1 MIIAAAYV
9 RVSTDEQT
17 DYSPAAQLADIKEY
31 ATHNGYHIPEEF
43 IFMDEGISG
52 KRADKRPA
60 FQAMIRQ
67 TRKKSN
73 HIQYIIVHKFDRF
86 ARNKEDSVL
95 YKALLKKDGV
105 KVISVK
111 EPIPQ
116 DDKFAVIYESMLEAM
131 AEYYSLN
138 LAEEVN
144 KTMIKKAQAGE
155 WQATAPF
162 GYKNENKSLVIVP
175 EEAKMVRYIFEQY
188 IAGTSMFA
196 LSRQMNQMGYRTHR
210 GNVFEH
216 RTIQYILNNPVY
228 KGYLRWTPGKK
239 INRNFNDSA
248 SIVAKG
254 DWEPIVSK
262 EIWDAA
268 AARFKSEKRT
278 YYKHKRPETEGIHW
292 LSGMVKCSSCG
303 RSLVV
308 GAKYKSGAVQFQCGG
323 YCHGQCH
330 DSHAVSSNRLIPAIL
345 SELEKIAAH
354 PDTEGCRYTIRREL
368 PASDELDVY
377 VPLLAKAQQRLKKAK
392 DAYLND
398 IDTLEEYRSNKMNI
412 EKEIAELKERIAEIE
427 EQQNMPFDQAAF
439 STKIASVIEIL
450 RDDSRPMEDKRKAFK
465 SVCDKI
471 IFHKHDSSLEL
482 FLIDQ

>member
-31 ATHNGYHIPEEF
+31 AHNNGYRIPEEF

-60 FQAMIRQ
+60 FQSMIRQ
-67 TRKKSN
+67 ARKKSN

-162 GYKNENKSLVIVP
+162 GYKNENKSLTIIP

-188 IAGTSMFA
+188 LAGTSMFA

-216 RTIQYILNNPVY
+216 RTIQYIINNPAY
-228 KGYLRWTPGKK
+228 KGYARWTPGRMR
-239 INRNFNDSA
+239 NRDYTDPA
-248 SIVAKG
+248 SIIAKG
-254 DWEPIVSK
+254 DWEPIVS
-262 EIWDAA
+262 EDTWNAA
-268 AARFKSEKRT
+268 VSHFHNEKKTHYR
-278 YYKHKRPETEGIHW
+278 HKRPETEGIHW
-292 LSGMVKCSSCG
+292 LSSMVKCSACG
-303 RSLVV
+303 HSLIV
-308 GAKYKSGAVQFQCGG
+308 GTKYKNGAVQFQCGG
-323 YCHGQCH
+323 YNHGQCH
-330 DSHAVSSNRLIPAIL
+330 DSHAISTNRLIPVLL
-345 SELEKIAAH
+345 SELEKIAKH
-354 PDTEGCRYTIRREL
+354 PNVSGCRYTVRREL
-368 PASDELDVY
+368 SISNELDVY
-377 VPLLAKAQQRLKKAK
+377 VSILTKTRQRLKKAK

-398 IDTLEEYRSNKMNI
+398 IDTLEEYRMNKQSI
-412 EKEIAELKERIAEIE
+412 EREIADLEERIAECQK
-427 EQQNMPFDQAAF
+427 QQNTPFDRAAF
-439 STKIASVIEIL
+439 SAKLASAIEVI
-450 RDDSRPMEDKRKAFK
+450 RDDSRSMEDKRKAFQ
-465 SVCDKI
+465 SICEKI
-471 IFHKHDSSLEL
+471 IYNKHENSLEL
-482 FLIDQ
+482 FLIDK